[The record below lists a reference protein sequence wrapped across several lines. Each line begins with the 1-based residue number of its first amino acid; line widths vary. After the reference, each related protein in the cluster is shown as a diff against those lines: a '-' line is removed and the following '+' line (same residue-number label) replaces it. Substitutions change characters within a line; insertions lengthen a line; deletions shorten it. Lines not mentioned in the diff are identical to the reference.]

1 MLKKSIIL
9 MSILYSSL
17 NASAVDSRFSYQ
29 DYLDFGANKGKFKAG
44 TTGLSVSSKDGTLK
58 VDSFSSMPMIDFSA
72 SNKTGRLKGEFTN
85 IGANNVITAAHMIQ
99 SATSNP
105 KALRKY
111 QNLQFGG
118 VNTIVVQTSN
128 NFKEWVDNIDNG
140 KTKDF
145 ITMRMSKVNLN
156 KKADVI
162 NIDLYD
168 KNGNDIHF
176 NKANNFISTCANP
189 NETEDNCT
197 KWTSFI
203 DSKEYKENKGELF
216 PNVTTD
222 QDGNVIR
229 TPNPRYTM
237 FVRSGTGLQKVVS
250 LKPNG
255 INTTSTMISEAGH
268 YFTGGIVYINPNE
281 YRINNAIIST
291 NNENKRMLDFSSSVA
306 RGDSGSALY
315 VWDNTD
321 KKWYIVG
328 VGSTS
333 DCESDKDIGC
343 SFGNYHMVDKQI
355 ISNFIDEHSIMINND
370 LLLDSNLKQKTNI
383 GTFET
388 LKDAKN
394 QEIAFTLGNN
404 SFKHHFGTTSGV
416 SEAEYKSRLDA
427 MVNDKDLF
435 ITGGKSLELKNNS
448 DIGSSALIFSDN
460 LGEYTISG
468 DFDFLHGGL
477 DIGANSVVNYY
488 AKTAEFDFL
497 HKIGAGKLIVN
508 SSSPKAGLRIGGG
521 EVEFKNSSGTTFG
534 SIYMTNN
541 SSLKINNANQINTDY
556 LYFGNNAGKLDLN
569 GNNINL
575 NNFYASDNNA
585 VITSTIASEISINK
599 TNLTNNT
606 ISHGNITGNIKI
618 VQNNNSSD
626 KYSVYDGGLDIQ
638 NMEFKNGNLVLQGHP
653 VVHEYVKGYVGK
665 TAEQVAA
672 SIKSAGGGDVYT
684 TPTRLDQEDWEERN
698 YKMASLTLDKASLDI
713 LKHSNVDIKNI
724 NSISSTIKIGDN
736 LAYIDRFDGENIKAN
751 DTIGSDT
758 NESYYNNLKYQEEVT
773 KGKSIAKNIKINSN
787 FDLKTNSK
795 LSLLNGTDFKGKI
808 TADDSSSLEFNGAM
822 INANINAS
830 SLNSTNTTYIYE
842 SKTNALNISK
852 STSGAKNTLLIQK
865 DFLNGDD
872 KILLASL
879 SNSTLVA
886 ENYFGI
892 KGEDSVFAD
901 LKANVKYYAE
911 NGTAKWYLEKIPS
924 TPSPEP
930 SPTPNE
936 PSTPNKPSEP
946 DTKPTPPTN
955 TDTTP
960 SEPINP
966 NEPSVNNPSEPSI
979 PSTPTTPSEPDTKP
993 VEPKPDTPTTPSEPT
1008 IPDEPSTPNNPEEP
1022 VIVELDP
1029 NPSNNPSNVETKG
1042 HYQEYFFV
1050 REKESSINTAKNTL
1064 NQAFFNYVLEWNN
1077 MQKRMGELRDEVA
1090 NGGIWI
1096 RNFGGASSY
1105 LKDNKTKY
1113 YELQIGA
1120 DKISEMDDFN
1130 AYAGIIFTNSIY
1142 KLDTKNM
1149 LEGKVKGIGG
1159 GLYSSFIFNNGFYI
1173 DMIAKYVDYKNDY
1186 TLTLNNGNNKA
1197 IYINANNHSKS
1208 VVASVELG
1216 NRFYMNNYYLEP
1228 SVELISGYVSAIS
1241 LENKAEHIK
1250 LESKSFVPFNTKT
1263 MLSFGK
1269 QSSEDSRFGFRF
1281 GVGIAADL
1289 AKNGDKTIRDLNVI
1303 RQIEGKKDT
1312 RMLTNASFNYNFTNN
1327 LRLMTEFERT
1337 FFGDLNVDYS
1347 LNMTLRK
1354 SF

>member
-44 TTGLSVSSKDGTLK
+44 TTGLSVSSKDGALK

-72 SNKTGRLKGEFTN
+72 SNQTGDLFRGEFTN
-85 IGANNVITAAHMIQ
+85 IGTNRVLTAAHMISKKDKLIQ
-99 SATSNP
+99 AGSVIE
-105 KALRKY
+105 
-111 QNLQFGG
+111 FGG
-118 VNTIVVQTSN
+118 VRTIAVSASN
-128 NFKEWVDNIDNG
+128 NFDDYFKNCADTTCPPRTDIEDFVELRMNKINLNTKADIAPIKYYDDNG
-140 KTKDF
+140 KDTNYEACKNGGLSCSD
-145 ITMRMSKVNLN
+145 TSG
-156 KKADVI
+156 KAA
-162 NIDLYD
+162 LYD
-168 KNGNDIHF
+168 N
-176 NKANNFISTCANP
+176 S
-189 NETEDNCT
+189 
-197 KWTSFI
+197 
-203 DSKEYKENKGELF
+203 
-216 PNVTTD
+216 
-222 QDGNVIR
+222 
-229 TPNPRYTM
+229 RYTL
-237 FVRSGTGLQKVVS
+237 FVRSGTGTQKITEQR
-250 LKPNG
+250 NDAET
-255 INTTSTMISEAGH
+255 ISTNNK
-268 YFTGGIVYINPNE
+268 YFTGGITNLSDFNSFKNE
-281 YRINNAIIST
+281 YGLYMLNLLGSNRI
-291 NNENKRMLDFSSSVA
+291 DFSSTGSK
-306 RGDSGSALY
+306 GDSGSALY
-315 VWDNTD
+315 VWDSVD
-321 KKWYIVG
+321 KKWYMVG
-328 VGSTS
+328 VASGTDCKGDSTTCTYTNYHLVNNHTMDNFNKIHDINTTANLTLDADSLKDGSVELEKTMGVDLS
-333 DCESDKDIGC
+333 FKHYYSLLGTQTKLNYNKRVLAMANDKDI
-343 SFGNYHMVDKQI
+343 Y
-355 ISNFIDEHSIMINND
+355 INGGSLTLSANAD
-370 LLLDSNLKQKTNI
+370 L
-383 GTFET
+383 
-388 LKDAKN
+388 
-394 QEIAFTLGNN
+394 
-404 SFKHHFGTTSGV
+404 
-416 SEAEYKSRLDA
+416 
-427 MVNDKDLF
+427 
-435 ITGGKSLELKNNS
+435 
-448 DIGSSALIFSDN
+448 GSSALIIKDN
-460 LGEYTISG
+460 LNYDIKG

-477 DIGANSVVNYY
+477 DIGANSIVNYEP
-488 AKTAEFDFL
+488 KTAKNDYL

-508 SSSPKAGLRIGGG
+508 SSSPNAGLRIGGG
-521 EVEFKNSSGTTFG
+521 EVEFKNASGITFG

-585 VITSTIASEISINK
+585 IITSTIASEISINK

-606 ISHGNITGNIKI
+606 ISHGNIKGNINI
-618 VQNNNSSD
+618 NQNNYNN
-626 KYSVYDGGLDIQ
+626 KTQYSVYDGGLDIQ
-638 NMEFKNGNLVLQGHP
+638 KMEFKNGNLVLQGHP
-653 VVHEYVKGYVGK
+653 VVHNYVS
-665 TAEQVAA
+665 Q
-672 SIKSAGGGDVYT
+672 DVKDKLKEDVFT
-684 TPTRLDQEDWEERN
+684 TPTRLDQEDWEDRD
-698 YKMASLTLDKASLDI
+698 YKMSILKLTNANLDI

-751 DTIGSDT
+751 SIATEFQGSLE
-758 NESYYNNLKYQEEVT
+758 NESYDKNLKYQEEVT
-773 KGKSIAKNIKINSN
+773 SGKSIAKNIKINSN

-808 TADDSSSLEFNGAM
+808 TADDSSSLEFNGAI

-886 ENYFGI
+886 ENYFDI
-892 KGEDSVFAD
+892 KGEASVFAD
-901 LKANVKYYAE
+901 LKPNVKYYNE
-911 NGTAKWYLEKIPS
+911 NGTAKWYLEKISS
-924 TPSPEP
+924 TPAPEP

-936 PSTPNKPSEP
+936 PSTPNKPIEP
-946 DTKPTPPTN
+946 DTKPTPPT
-955 TDTTP
+955 DTNPTP
-960 SEPINP
+960 SEPI
-966 NEPSVNNPSEPSI
+966 
-979 PSTPTTPSEPDTKP
+979 KP
-993 VEPKPDTPTTPSEPT
+993 VEPKPDTPTTPNKPIEPD
-1008 IPDEPSTPNNPEEP
+1008 IKPVEPSTPITPSVP
-1022 VIVELDP
+1022 FDP
-1029 NPSNNPSNVETKG
+1029 NPSNNPSNVETQG
-1042 HYQEYFFV
+1042 HYKEYFFV
-1050 REKESSINTAKNTL
+1050 KEKENAINTAKNTL

-1077 MQKRMGELRDEVA
+1077 MQKRMGELRDEVG

-1130 AYAGIIFTNSIY
+1130 AYAGIIFTNSVY

-1269 QSSEDSRFGFRF
+1269 QSNEDSRFGFRF
-1281 GVGIAADL
+1281 GLGAAVDL

-1303 RQIEGKKDT
+1303 RQIEGKKDA

>member
-1 MLKKSIIL
+1 MLKKSLVLI
-9 MSILYSSL
+9 SILYSSL

-44 TTGLSVSSKDGTLK
+44 ATGLSVSSKDGKIT
-58 VDSFSSMPMIDFSA
+58 VDSFAPMPMIDFSA
-72 SNKTGRLKGEFTN
+72 SNQTGRLKGEFTN
-85 IGANNVITAAHMIQ
+85 IGAGNVITAAHMIQ

-118 VNTIVVQTSN
+118 VNTVVVQTSN
-128 NFKEWVDNIDNG
+128 NFKEWVDSVDNG

-176 NKANNFISTCANP
+176 SNADKFISTCANP

-216 PNVTTD
+216 PSVTTD

-229 TPNPRYTM
+229 NPNPRYTM

-255 INTTSTMISEAGH
+255 YDTTSTMISEAGH
-268 YFTGGIVYINPNE
+268 YFTGGIVYIDPNG
-281 YRINNAIIST
+281 YGIKNAIIST
-291 NNENKRMLDFSSSVA
+291 NNENKQMLDFSSSAA

-315 VWDNTD
+315 VWDNID
-321 KKWYIVG
+321 KKWYAIG
-328 VGSTS
+328 VVSTS
-333 DCESDKDIGC
+333 DCESDKDTGC

-355 ISNFIDEHSIMINND
+355 ISNFTDEHSVAINND
-370 LLLDSNLKQKTNI
+370 LLLDSNLKQKTST

-404 SFKHHFGTTSGV
+404 SFKHHFGTVSGI
-416 SEAEYKSRLDA
+416 SETEYKSRLDA
-427 MVNDKDLF
+427 MVNDKDLL
-435 ITGGKSLELKNNS
+435 ITGGKSLELKNNA

-488 AKTAEFDFL
+488 AKTAQYDFL
-497 HKIGAGKLIVN
+497 HKIGAGKLNVY
-508 SSSPKAGLRIGGG
+508 SSSPNAGLRIGGG
-521 EVEFKNSSGTTFG
+521 EVELKNTDTLNTFG

-541 SSLKINNANQINTDY
+541 SSLKINNASQVNTNY
-556 LYFGNNAGKLDLN
+556 LYFGNNAGKFDLN
-569 GNNINL
+569 GNNIAL
-575 NNFYASDNNA
+575 NNFYASDSNA
-585 VITSTIASEISINK
+585 IITNTSTVASKLDISK
-599 TNLTNNT
+599 TLTINT
-606 ISHGNITGNIKI
+606 ISHGAIKGNINI
-618 VQNNNSSD
+618 VQNNNN
-626 KYSVYDGGLDIQ
+626 KTHHSVYDGGLEI
-638 NMEFKNGNLVLQGHP
+638 NSMGFNNGNLVFQGHP

-672 SIKSAGGGDVYT
+672 DIKTAGGGDVYT
-684 TPTRLDQEDWEERN
+684 TPTRLDQEDWEDRN
-698 YKMASLTLDKASLDI
+698 YKMASLTLDNANLNI
-713 LKHSNVDIKNI
+713 LKHSNVEITNI
-724 NSISSTIKIGDN
+724 NSTNSTIKIGDN
-736 LAYIDRFDGENIKAN
+736 IAFIDKFDGENIKAN
-751 DTIGSDT
+751 DTMGSDG
-758 NESYYNNLKYQEEVT
+758 NEDYRYNLKYQEEVSS
-773 KGKSIAKNIKINSN
+773 GESIAKNIFVKSDFN
-787 FDLKTNSK
+787 LKTNSK
-795 LSLLNGTDFKGKI
+795 LSLLNGTNYIGKI
-808 TADDSSSLEFNGAM
+808 TADDTSSLEFNGAI

-830 SLNSTNTTYIYE
+830 SLSSTNTTYIYE
-842 SKTNALNISK
+842 SNANALNISK
-852 STSGAKNTLLIQK
+852 NTSGANNTLLIQK
-865 DFLNGDD
+865 DFLNGADRL
-872 KILLASL
+872 LLASL
-879 SNSTLVA
+879 ANDTIVS
-886 ENYFGI
+886 ENYFDI
-892 KGEDSVFAD
+892 KGESSVFAD
-901 LKANVKYYAE
+901 LKPNVKYYNE
-911 NGTAKWYLEKIPS
+911 NGTAKWYLEKIGA
-924 TPSPEP
+924 
-930 SPTPNE
+930 
-936 PSTPNKPSEP
+936 
-946 DTKPTPPTN
+946 TPP
-955 TDTTP
+955 TP
-960 SEPINP
+960 SEPNTPEEPSDKPTEPSNP
-966 NEPSVNNPSEPSI
+966 NEPSDKPTPPDINNPDIPSEPNNPS
-979 PSTPTTPSEPDTKP
+979 
-993 VEPKPDTPTTPSEPT
+993 V
-1008 IPDEPSTPNNPEEP
+1008 PEEP
-1022 VIVELDP
+1022 NTPITPSVPFDP
-1029 NPSNNPSNVETKG
+1029 KPENNPSNTETIG
-1042 HYQEYFFV
+1042 HYKEYFFV
-1050 REKESSINTAKNTL
+1050 KEKETAINTAKNTL

-1090 NGGIWI
+1090 NGGVWM
-1096 RNFGGASSY
+1096 RNYGGASTY

-1120 DKISEMDDFN
+1120 DKISEFDDFR

-1142 KLDTKNM
+1142 KLDTKNI

-1159 GLYSSFIFNNGFYI
+1159 GLYSSFLFNNGFYI

-1197 IYINANNHSKS
+1197 IYINANNHSKNLL
-1208 VVASVELG
+1208 ASIELG
-1216 NRFYMNNYYLEP
+1216 NRFYMNDYYLEP
-1228 SVELISGYVSAIS
+1228 SVELISGYVSAIK
-1241 LENKAEHIK
+1241 LENKEEHIK
-1250 LESKSFVPFNTKT
+1250 LESKSFIPLNTKT

-1281 GVGIAADL
+1281 GVGLAADL
-1289 AKNGDKTIRDLNVI
+1289 IKSGDKTIRDLNVI
-1303 RQIEGKKDT
+1303 RQIEGKKDA
-1312 RMLTNASFNYNFTNN
+1312 RMLTNASFNYYFTNN

-1347 LNMTLRK
+1347 FNMTLRK

>member
-72 SNKTGRLKGEFTN
+72 SNKTGILRGEFTN
-85 IGANNVITAAHMIQ
+85 IGGNRVLSAAHMIFGDQ
-99 SATSNP
+99 ANSLHKYSA
-105 KALRKY
+105 
-111 QNLQFGG
+111 LQFGG
-118 VNTIVVQTSN
+118 VLNTVVSASN
-128 NFKEWVDNIDNG
+128 NFDKWTCTQGTCG
-140 KTKDF
+140 KDDF
-145 ITMRMSKVNLN
+145 LALRMGKVNIN
-156 KKADVI
+156 KKADI
-162 NIDLYD
+162 APIKYYDENGKDTNYEACKNGGLSCFDTSGKAALYD
-168 KNGNDIHF
+168 N
-176 NKANNFISTCANP
+176 S
-189 NETEDNCT
+189 
-197 KWTSFI
+197 
-203 DSKEYKENKGELF
+203 
-216 PNVTTD
+216 
-222 QDGNVIR
+222 
-229 TPNPRYTM
+229 RYTL
-237 FVRSGTGLQKVVS
+237 FVRSGTGLQK
-250 LKPNG
+250 
-255 INTTSTMISEAGH
+255 INTLEKVNKGGYDYFNIKSEKIADANL
-268 YFTGGIVYINPNE
+268 YFTGGVTNKLDDYKSYSQQFSIYTSNE
-281 YRINNAIIST
+281 IDKDLFY
-291 NNENKRMLDFSSSVA
+291 FSSTGA
-306 RGDSGSALY
+306 KGDSGSALY
-315 VWDNTD
+315 VWDNQD
-321 KKWYIVG
+321 KKWYMIG
-328 VGSTS
+328 VASVANCNENSISCTYT
-333 DCESDKDIGC
+333 
-343 SFGNYHMVDKQI
+343 NYHLVNNNTLDIFNKA
-355 ISNFIDEHSIMINND
+355 HSVITSANLTLNND
-370 LLLDSNLKQKTNI
+370 GLKDDKNQILEKTM
-383 GTFET
+383 ET
-388 LKDAKN
+388 L
-394 QEIAFTLGNN
+394 
-404 SFKHHFGTTSGV
+404 SFKHHYSKIV
-416 SEAEYKSRLDA
+416 DKAIYEKRLDLMA
-427 MVNDKDLF
+427 NDKD
-435 ITGGKSLELKNNS
+435 IYINGGSLTLSANA
-448 DIGSSALIFSDN
+448 DLGSSALIIKDN
-460 LGEYTISG
+460 LTYDIKGN
-468 DFDFLHGGL
+468 FDFLHGGL

-488 AKTAEFDFL
+488 AKTTQYDFL
-497 HKIGAGKLIVN
+497 HKIGAGKLNVY
-508 SSSPKAGLRIGGG
+508 SSSPNAGLRIGGG

-585 VITSTIASEISINK
+585 MITNTSTTTSEININK
-599 TNLTNNT
+599 TNLTKDT
-606 ISHGNITGNIKI
+606 ISHGNIKGNINI
-618 VQNNNSSD
+618 NQNNNNNKSD
-626 KYSVYDGGLDIQ
+626 KYAVYDGGLDI
-638 NMEFKNGNLVLQGHP
+638 NSMEFKNGNLVLQGHP
-653 VVHEYVKGYVGK
+653 IIHNYIKGSLVHPVEEISAV
-665 TAEQVAA
+665 
-672 SIKSAGGGDVYT
+672 IKQTLGDIVFT

-736 LAYIDRFDGENIKAN
+736 FAYIDRFDGENIKAN
-751 DTIGSDT
+751 DTMGSDT

-773 KGKSIAKNIKINSN
+773 KGESIAKNIKINSN

-808 TADDSSSLEFNGAM
+808 TADDTSSLEFNGAM

-842 SKTNALNISK
+842 SNTNALNISK

-886 ENYFGI
+886 ENYFDI
-892 KGEDSVFAD
+892 KGEASVFAD
-901 LKANVKYYAE
+901 LKPNVKYYDE

-966 NEPSVNNPSEPSI
+966 NEPNVNNPSEPSI
-979 PSTPTTPSEPDTKP
+979 PSTPNEPSEPDTKP
-993 VEPKPDTPTTPSEPT
+993 VEPKPDTPTIPNEPT

>member
-44 TTGLSVSSKDGTLK
+44 TTELSVSSKDGTLK

-72 SNKTGRLKGEFTN
+72 SNKTGILRGEFTN
-85 IGANNVITAAHMIQ
+85 IGGNRVLSAAHMIFGDQ
-99 SATSNP
+99 ANSLHKYSA
-105 KALRKY
+105 
-111 QNLQFGG
+111 LQFGG
-118 VNTIVVQTSN
+118 VLNTVVSASN
-128 NFKEWVDNIDNG
+128 NFDKWTCTQGTCG
-140 KTKDF
+140 KDDF
-145 ITMRMSKVNLN
+145 LALRMGKVNIN
-156 KKADVI
+156 KKADIAPIKYYDENGKDTNYEAFKTYSSDI
-162 NIDLYD
+162 NNDLANFEDKSGKAALYD
-168 KNGNDIHF
+168 
-176 NKANNFISTCANP
+176 NF
-189 NETEDNCT
+189 
-197 KWTSFI
+197 
-203 DSKEYKENKGELF
+203 
-216 PNVTTD
+216 
-222 QDGNVIR
+222 
-229 TPNPRYTM
+229 RYTL
-237 FVRSGTGLQKVVS
+237 FVRSGTGLQK
-250 LKPNG
+250 
-255 INTTSTMISEAGH
+255 INTVETINKNGYDYFSVKSDKLADANK
-268 YFTGGIVYINPNE
+268 YFTGGI
-281 YRINNAIIST
+281 INNIDK
-291 NNENKRMLDFSSSVA
+291 NESFRQEFGIYTINFNQNKLLNFSSTGA
-306 RGDSGSALY
+306 KGDSGSALY
-315 VWDNTD
+315 VWDNVD
-321 KKWYIVG
+321 KKWYMIG
-328 VGSTS
+328 VASVANCNENSTS
-333 DCESDKDIGC
+333 CTYT
-343 SFGNYHMVDKQI
+343 NYHLVNNNTLDIFNKA
-355 ISNFIDEHSIMINND
+355 HSVITSANLTLNND
-370 LLLDSNLKQKTNI
+370 
-383 GTFET
+383 G
-388 LKDAKN
+388 LKDDKN
-394 QEIAFTLGNN
+394 HLVEQTMGAL
-404 SFKHHFGTTSGV
+404 SFKHHYSGYI
-416 SEAEYKSRLDA
+416 SSLNKNYDAYKQRLDLMA
-427 MVNDKDLF
+427 NDKD
-435 ITGGKSLELKNNS
+435 IYINGGSLTLSANA
-448 DIGSSALIFSDN
+448 DLGSSALIIKDN
-460 LGEYTISG
+460 LTYDIKGN
-468 DFDFLHGGL
+468 FDFLHGGL

-488 AKTAEFDFL
+488 AKTTQYDFL
-497 HKIGAGKLIVN
+497 HKIGAGKLNVY
-508 SSSPKAGLRIGGG
+508 SSSPNAGLRIGGG

-541 SSLKINNANQINTDY
+541 SSLKINNANQINTNY
-556 LYFGNNAGKLDLN
+556 LYFGENAGKLDLN
-569 GNNINL
+569 GASL
-575 NNFYASDNNA
+575 KYFNNFYASDNNA
-585 VITSTIASEISINK
+585 VITNTSTNLSTLEINK
-599 TNLTNNT
+599 FATTEPTN
-606 ISHGNITGNIKI
+606 IIYHGNIKGNINI
-618 VQNNNSSD
+618 IQNHNNKSD
-626 KYSVYDGGLDIQ
+626 KYAVYDGGLDIQ

-653 VVHEYVKGYVGK
+653 IVHNYVS
-665 TAEQVAA
+665 Q
-672 SIKSAGGGDVYT
+672 DVKDKLKEDIFT

-751 DTIGSDT
+751 DTMGSDT

-795 LSLLNGTDFKGKI
+795 LSLLNGTDFKGTI

-852 STSGAKNTLLIQK
+852 STSGANNTLLIQK

-886 ENYFGI
+886 ENYFDI
-892 KGEDSVFAD
+892 KGEASVFAD
-901 LKANVKYYAE
+901 LKPNVKYYDE

-993 VEPKPDTPTTPSEPT
+993 IEPKPDTPTTPNEPT

>member
-44 TTGLSVSSKDGTLK
+44 TTGLSVSSKDETLK

-72 SNKTGRLKGEFTN
+72 SNKTGDLFRGEFTN
-85 IGANNVITAAHMIQ
+85 IGTNRVLTAAHMI
-99 SATSNP
+99 S
-105 KALRKY
+105 RKDKLI
-111 QNLQFGG
+111 QAGSVIEFGG
-118 VNTIVVQTSN
+118 VRTTAVSASN
-128 NFKEWVDNIDNG
+128 NFDDYFKNCADTTCPPRTDIEDFVELRMNKINLNTKADIAPIKYYDENG
-140 KTKDF
+140 KDTNYEACKNGGLSCSD
-145 ITMRMSKVNLN
+145 TSG
-156 KKADVI
+156 KAA
-162 NIDLYD
+162 LYD
-168 KNGNDIHF
+168 NSRYTLFVRNGTGIQKITEQRND
-176 NKANNFISTCANP
+176 AETISTN
-189 NETEDNCT
+189 
-197 KWTSFI
+197 
-203 DSKEYKENKGELF
+203 NK
-216 PNVTTD
+216 
-222 QDGNVIR
+222 
-229 TPNPRYTM
+229 
-237 FVRSGTGLQKVVS
+237 
-250 LKPNG
+250 
-255 INTTSTMISEAGH
+255 
-268 YFTGGIVYINPNE
+268 YFTGGIANLSDFNSFKNE
-281 YRINNAIIST
+281 YGLYMLNILGSNRIQ
-291 NNENKRMLDFSSSVA
+291 FSSTGSK
-306 RGDSGSALY
+306 GDSGSALY
-315 VWDNTD
+315 VWDNQD
-321 KKWYIVG
+321 KKWYMVG
-328 VGSTS
+328 VTSGTDCKGDSVTCTYTNYHLVNNHTMDNFNKIHNISTTANLILDADS
-333 DCESDKDIGC
+333 LKDGLVELEKTMGADLSFKHYYSLLGAQTKLNYNKRVLAMANDKDI
-343 SFGNYHMVDKQI
+343 Y
-355 ISNFIDEHSIMINND
+355 INGGSLTLSANAD
-370 LLLDSNLKQKTNI
+370 L
-383 GTFET
+383 
-388 LKDAKN
+388 
-394 QEIAFTLGNN
+394 
-404 SFKHHFGTTSGV
+404 
-416 SEAEYKSRLDA
+416 
-427 MVNDKDLF
+427 
-435 ITGGKSLELKNNS
+435 
-448 DIGSSALIFSDN
+448 GSSALIIKDN
-460 LGEYTISG
+460 LTYDIKGN
-468 DFDFLHGGL
+468 FDFLHGGL
-477 DIGANSVVNYY
+477 DIGANSVVNYDP
-488 AKTAEFDFL
+488 KTAKNDYL

-508 SSSPKAGLRIGGG
+508 SSSPNAGLRIGGG

-541 SSLKINNANQINTDY
+541 SSLKINNANQINTNY
-556 LYFGNNAGKLDLN
+556 LYFGENAGKLDLN

-585 VITSTIASEISINK
+585 VITNTSTNLSTLEINK
-599 TNLTNNT
+599 FATTEPTNT
-606 ISHGNITGNIKI
+606 IYHGNIKGNINI
-618 VQNNNSSD
+618 VQNHNNSG
-626 KYSVYDGGLDIQ
+626 KYAVYDGGLDIQ

-653 VVHEYVKGYVGK
+653 IVHNYVS
-665 TAEQVAA
+665 Q
-672 SIKSAGGGDVYT
+672 DVKDKLKEDIFT

-751 DTIGSDT
+751 SIATEFQGSLE
-758 NESYYNNLKYQEEVT
+758 NESYDKNLKYQEEVT
-773 KGKSIAKNIKINSN
+773 KGESIAKNIKINSN

-795 LSLLNGTDFKGKI
+795 LSLLNGTDFKGTI
-808 TADDSSSLEFNGAM
+808 TADNTSSLEFNGAM

-830 SLNSTNTTYIYE
+830 SLNSIDTTYIYE

-852 STSGAKNTLLIQK
+852 STSGANNKLLIK
-865 DFLNGDD
+865 ESFLNGDD
-872 KILLASL
+872 KILIASL
-879 SNSTLVA
+879 ANDTLVA

-993 VEPKPDTPTTPSEPT
+993 IEPKPDTPTTPNKP
-1008 IPDEPSTPNNPEEP
+1008 INPDEPSTPNNPEEP

>member
-72 SNKTGRLKGEFTN
+72 SNKTGILRGEFTN
-85 IGANNVITAAHMIQ
+85 IGGNRVLSAAHMISKIQ
-99 SATSNP
+99 P
-105 KALRKY
+105 KLI
-111 QNLQFGG
+111 QQGSILEFGG
-118 VNTIVVQTSN
+118 VGTRVVSASN
-128 NFKEWVDNIDNG
+128 NFADYFGTDTPCQG
-140 KTKDF
+140 KKCVRTDIEDF
-145 ITMRMSKVNLN
+145 VAFRTSKVNLN
-156 KKADVI
+156 A
-162 NIDLYD
+162 
-168 KNGNDIHF
+168 
-176 NKANNFISTCANP
+176 KANVSQVKAY
-189 NETEDNCT
+189 NESGKDINYEACKGN
-197 KWTSFI
+197 SFCS
-203 DSKEYKENKGELF
+203 DKSGKAEYFN
-216 PNVTTD
+216 ND
-222 QDGNVIR
+222 
-229 TPNPRYTM
+229 RYTL
-237 FVRSGTGLQKVVS
+237 FVRSGTGYQKITNLKDDATDVS
-250 LKPNG
+250 SANK
-255 INTTSTMISEAGH
+255 
-268 YFTGGIVYINPNE
+268 YFTGGIMQIYEKGSNEIQFGIQMNNYIG
-281 YRINNAIIST
+281 ST
-291 NNENKRMLDFSSSVA
+291 RLPFSSIASE
-306 RGDSGSALY
+306 GDSGSALY
-315 VWDNTD
+315 VWDNVD
-321 KKWYIVG
+321 KKWYMIG
-328 VGSTS
+328 VASSSNCEATGGKTCTITNYHLIDQYTMDKFYNNHTITTQNNLTLDSNSLKDGTKELEKTMGDKSFKHYFSSTNRT
-333 DCESDKDIGC
+333 DYDARNNAMANDKDI
-343 SFGNYHMVDKQI
+343 Y
-355 ISNFIDEHSIMINND
+355 INGGSLTLSANAD
-370 LLLDSNLKQKTNI
+370 L
-383 GTFET
+383 
-388 LKDAKN
+388 
-394 QEIAFTLGNN
+394 
-404 SFKHHFGTTSGV
+404 
-416 SEAEYKSRLDA
+416 
-427 MVNDKDLF
+427 
-435 ITGGKSLELKNNS
+435 
-448 DIGSSALIFSDN
+448 GSSALIVKDN
-460 LGEYTISG
+460 LTYDIKGN
-468 DFDFLHGGL
+468 FDFLHGGL
-477 DIGANSVVNYY
+477 DIGANSVVNYDP
-488 AKTAEFDFL
+488 KTAKNDYL

-508 SSSPKAGLRIGGG
+508 SSSPNAGLRIGGG
-521 EVEFKNSSGTTFG
+521 EVELNSTGWQNTFG

-541 SSLKINNANQINTDY
+541 SSLKINNANQINTNY
-556 LYFGNNAGKLDLN
+556 LYFGENAGKLDLN
-569 GNNINL
+569 GASL
-575 NNFYASDNNA
+575 KYFNNFYASDNNA
-585 VITSTIASEISINK
+585 VITNTSTNLSTLEINK
-599 TNLTNNT
+599 FATTEPTNT
-606 ISHGNITGNIKI
+606 IYHGNITGNINI
-618 VQNNNSSD
+618 VQNHNNKSD
-626 KYSVYDGGLDIQ
+626 KYAVYDGGLDIQ
-638 NMEFKNGNLVLQGHP
+638 NMEFKDGNLVLQGHP
-653 VVHEYVKGYVGK
+653 VVHSYISSDRNNVNYVIEDISSKINEK
-665 TAEQVAA
+665 
-672 SIKSAGGGDVYT
+672 IFT
-684 TPTRLDQEDWEERN
+684 TPTRLDQEDWEDRD
-698 YKMASLTLDKASLDI
+698 YKMSSLKLTNANLDI
-713 LKHSNVDIKNI
+713 LKYSNVDIKDI
-724 NSISSTIKIGDN
+724 NSTSSNITIGKN
-736 LAYIDRFDGENIKAN
+736 LAYIDGYDGENIKFLASSDLN
-751 DTIGSDT
+751 AGKDTYE
-758 NESYYNNLKYQEEVT
+758 NYYSNMKYQEKVSS
-773 KGKSIAKNIKINSN
+773 GKSIAKNIKINSN

-795 LSLLNGTDFKGKI
+795 LSLLNGTDFKGTI
-808 TADDSSSLEFNGAM
+808 TADDTSSLEFNGAM

-830 SLNSTNTTYIYE
+830 SLNSTDTTYIYE

-852 STSGAKNTLLIQK
+852 STSGANNKLLIK
-865 DFLNGDD
+865 ESFLNGDD
-872 KILLASL
+872 KILIASL
-879 SNSTLVA
+879 ANDTLVA

-966 NEPSVNNPSEPSI
+966 NEPNVNNPSEPSI

-993 VEPKPDTPTTPSEPT
+993 IEPKPDTPTTPNEPT
-1008 IPDEPSTPNNPEEP
+1008 IPEEP